1 MIRLQVAEG
10 PNVHVFARSLHSFYS
25 WWKFKQ
31 IRAIYVPLMCKSDHL
46 VIRIAGSAIIGV
58 YSFSLC
64 KGIIKS
70 KPVTGYECRI
80 VQTF

>member
-1 MIRLQVAEG
+1 M
-10 PNVHVFARSLHSFYS
+10 
-25 WWKFKQ
+25 
-31 IRAIYVPLMCKSDHL
+31 PLMCKCNL

-58 YSFSLC
+58 NFFSLC